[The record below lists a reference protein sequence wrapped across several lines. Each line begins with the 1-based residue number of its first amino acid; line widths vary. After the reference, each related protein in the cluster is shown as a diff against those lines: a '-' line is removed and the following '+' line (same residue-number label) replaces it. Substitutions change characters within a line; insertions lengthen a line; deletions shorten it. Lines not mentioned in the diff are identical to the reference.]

1 MTDAEW
7 ELLMDLAEASG
18 ATVDRDKG
26 MVQVAEDATSFFRK
40 DAPLETE
47 IIWLQRMHAAA
58 LVSAP

>member
-1 MTDAEW
+1 
-7 ELLMDLAEASG
+7 MDLAEASG

-26 MVQVAEDATSFFRK
+26 MVQVAEDASSFFRK

-47 IIWLQRMHAAA
+47 IIWLQRIHAAA